1 MDKHICKQCG
11 EVFYYCR
18 ACAFKPIGYYEA
30 GFCSEECRTTFRKV
44 EQNQKIEISNENE
57 EIHE

>member
-11 EVFYYCR
+11 KVFNYCR
-18 ACAFKPIGYYEA
+18 ACVFKPIGYHES
-30 GFCSEECRTTFRKV
+30 GFCSEECRTKFRLA
-44 EQNQKIEISNENE
+44 EKIEISNKNK